1 MTRALLGGVAEWWL
15 WHGRER
21 LRLKREIRLET
32 PTARHAD
39 ELIAAVRR
47 SRRLHAPWV
56 TNAPATREQ
65 YRAFLRYSRT
75 PSRISRFVRT
85 GAEDLAGVV
94 NISEIV
100 LGSFR
105 SAYLSY
111 YALEPHQQRGNM
123 RAGVSALIQLAFR
136 EHRLHRLEANIQP
149 GNAASIALVRSLGFE
164 LEGVSPRFLKIG
176 GRWRDHE
183 RWAIRSEDWK
193 PRRVRLASP
202 PYRSL

>member
-1 MTRALLGGVAEWWL
+1 
-15 WHGRER
+15 
-21 LRLKREIRLET
+21 LKREIRLET
-32 PTARHAD
+32 PAARHAD

-47 SRRLHAPWV
+47 SRGLHRGWG

-75 PSRISRFVRT
+75 PSRISRFVLT
-85 GAEDLAGVV
+85 GDDDLAGVV

-111 YALEPHQQRGNM
+111 YALEPHQRRGYM
-123 RAGVSALIQLAFR
+123 RAGVSAMLQLAFR

-149 GNAASIALVRSLGFE
+149 ENAPSRALVRSLGFD
-164 LEGVSPRFLKIG
+164 LEGYSPRYLKIG

-183 RWAIRSEDWK
+183 RWAIRSESWT
-193 PRRVRLASP
+193 AM
-202 PYRSL
+202 RSLDL

>member
-1 MTRALLGGVAEWWL
+1 MQ
-15 WHGRER
+15 
-21 LRLKREIRLET
+21 REIRLET
-32 PTARHAD
+32 PTARHAN

-47 SRRLHAPWV
+47 SRGLHRGWV

-75 PSRISRFVRT
+75 PSRVSRFVLT
-85 GAEDLAGVV
+85 GDEDLAGVV
-94 NISEIV
+94 SISEIV

-111 YALEPHQQRGNM
+111 YALDPHQRRGYM
-123 RAGVSALIQLAFR
+123 RAGVSAMIQLAFG

-149 GNAASIALVRSLGFE
+149 DNAPSKALVRALGFE
-164 LEGVSPRFLKIG
+164 LEGYSPRYLKIA

-183 RWAIRSEDWK
+183 RWAIRSENW
-193 PRRVRLASP
+193 RVKRPLD
-202 PYRSL
+202 RG

>member
-1 MTRALLGGVAEWWL
+1 M
-15 WHGRER
+15 
-21 LRLKREIRLET
+21 KREIRLEV
-32 PTARHAD
+32 PTARHAE

-47 SRRLHAPWV
+47 SGPLHGGWI

-65 YRAFLRYSRT
+65 YRAFLRYSRM
-75 PSRISRFVRT
+75 PSRVSRFVRIE
-85 GAEDLAGVV
+85 GEDLAGVV

-111 YALEPHQQRGNM
+111 YALEPHQRRGYM
-123 RAGVSALIQLAFR
+123 RAGVSAMIQLAFR

-149 GNAASIALVRSLGFE
+149 ENAPSIALVRGLGFE
-164 LEGVSPRFLKIG
+164 LEGYSPRYLKIG

-183 RWAIRSEDWK
+183 RWAIRSEDWGAK
-193 PRRVRLASP
+193 
-202 PYRSL
+202 RSLGP

>member
-1 MTRALLGGVAEWWL
+1 MVASAGTQGL
-15 WHGRER
+15 
-21 LRLKREIRLET
+21 LKREIGLEV
-32 PTARHAD
+32 PSARHVD
-39 ELIAAVRR
+39 ELIAAVLR
-47 SRRLHAPWV
+47 SRRLHGGWV

-75 PSRISRFVRT
+75 PSRISRLVRIDD
-85 GAEDLAGVV
+85 EDLAGVV

-111 YALEPHQQRGNM
+111 YVFEPHQRRGYM
-123 RAGVSALIQLAFR
+123 RAGVAAMIHLAFR

-149 GNAASIALVRSLGFE
+149 ENAPSIALVRSLGFE
-164 LEGVSPRFLKIG
+164 LEGYSPRYLKIA

-183 RWAIRSEDWK
+183 RWAIRSENWRPKRTFD
-193 PRRVRLASP
+193 P
-202 PYRSL
+202 

>member
-1 MTRALLGGVAEWWL
+1 
-15 WHGRER
+15 
-21 LRLKREIRLET
+21 LKREIRLEA
-32 PTARHAD
+32 PTARHAE

-47 SRRLHAPWV
+47 SGRLHGGWI
-56 TNAPATREQ
+56 TNAPATPEQ

-75 PSRISRFVRT
+75 PSRVSRFVRI
-85 GAEDLAGVV
+85 EDDDLAGVV

-111 YALEPHQQRGNM
+111 YALEPHQRRGYM
-123 RAGVSALIQLAFR
+123 RAGVSAMIQLAFR

-149 GNAASIALVRSLGFE
+149 DNVASIALVRGLGFE
-164 LEGVSPRFLKIG
+164 LEGYSPRYLKIG

-183 RWAIRSEDWK
+183 RWAIRSET
-193 PRRVRLASP
+193 RRAT
-202 PYRSL
+202 RSLDP

>member
-1 MTRALLGGVAEWWL
+1 
-15 WHGRER
+15 
-21 LRLKREIRLET
+21 LKREIRLET
-32 PTARHAD
+32 PAARHAD
-39 ELIAAVRR
+39 ALIDAVRR
-47 SRRLHAPWV
+47 SRGLHRGWV

-75 PSRISRFVRT
+75 PSRISRFVLT
-85 GAEDLAGVV
+85 GDDDLAGVV

-111 YALEPHQQRGNM
+111 YALEPHQRRGYM
-123 RAGVSALIQLAFR
+123 RAGVSAMIQLAFR

-149 GNAASIALVRSLGFE
+149 ENAASRALVRGLGFD
-164 LEGVSPRFLKIG
+164 LEGYSPRYLKIG

-183 RWAIRSEDWK
+183 RWAIRSESWTAK
-193 PRRVRLASP
+193 
-202 PYRSL
+202 RSLGP

>member
-1 MTRALLGGVAEWWL
+1 MAAQARTR
-15 WHGRER
+15 RST
-21 LRLKREIRLET
+21 KPEIRLQA
-32 PTARHAD
+32 PTVRHAE

-47 SRRLHAPWV
+47 SRRLHCGWV

-65 YRAFLRYSRT
+65 YRSFLRYART
-75 PSRISRFVRT
+75 PNRISRLVRN
-85 GAEDLAGVV
+85 GDEALAGVV

-111 YALEPHQQRGNM
+111 YAFEPHQRRGYM
-123 RAGVSALIQLAFR
+123 RAGVAAMIQLAFG

-149 GNAASIALVRSLGFE
+149 DNAPSIALVRSLGFE
-164 LEGVSPRFLKIG
+164 LEGYSPRYLKIG

-183 RWAIRSEDWK
+183 RWAITGEDW
-193 PRRVRLASP
+193 RTR
-202 PYRSL
+202 YRG